1 MSFAAP
7 PPSPP
12 AEVRPDRSADLDTA
26 ILFAGR
32 TEVIIRHAGADYRL
46 RITRAGKLILTK

>member
-1 MSFAAP
+1 MSVTLP

-12 AEVRPDRSADLDTA
+12 PVVRPSQEADLDTSQ
-26 ILFAGR
+26 LFAGR
-32 TEVIIRHAGADYRL
+32 SEIIIRHAGADYRL